1 MNYKESIQ
9 YLNRHTNLEKIGE
22 AKPSQFGIDRI
33 LLLDKQL
40 GYHSR
45 KSKAIHIA
53 GTKGK
58 GSTAGLIAEGLRAS
72 GHRTGL
78 YTSPHVT
85 GLRERIQIDG
95 VPIPPDAF
103 AEHLTRIASGIPEGS
118 PPEARP
124 TFFEILTEIA
134 FLHFAQAR
142 ADWAVVE
149 TGLGGRLD
157 ATNILLPR
165 VAVLTTI
172 GLDHQEILGEGLAA
186 IAREKAGILK
196 PGVPAVSAPQPPEA
210 ASVIAGRAES
220 LGCPLHLI
228 GRETLEERGA
238 KAPLFSISTPWRR
251 WEGLSLA
258 MPGLH
263 QRVNAA
269 VALTTLDL
277 LDHAG
282 EARLRPDAVAEAFSR
297 LRLPGRIERLPG
309 SPEVVADGAHNRD
322 SIEALA
328 ATLAD
333 DPRRDRLVVVF
344 ACQKDK
350 EAGWML
356 ARLAPLCAG
365 IVLTSTGN
373 PRSADPDALARLVA
387 SGNRAVETADDPVS
401 ALAVARRL
409 AGPDGLVCATGS
421 LYLAGAVRRAIL
433 GDAGTD

>member
-1 MNYKESIQ
+1 MNYSDSIN
-9 YLNRHTNLEKIGE
+9 YLNSFTDLEKMAGLRS
-22 AKPSQFGIDRI
+22 SQFGLERIQMIDKELREPS
-33 LLLDKQL
+33 QRTPSV
-40 GYHSR
+40 HV
-45 KSKAIHIA
+45 A

-58 GSTAGLIAEGLRAS
+58 GSTAGFIAEGLRAS

-95 VPIPPDAF
+95 IPISREVF
-103 AEHLTRIASGIPEGS
+103 AEHLTRIADCGS
-118 PPEARP
+118 SRSL

-142 ADWAVVE
+142 AEWAVVE
-149 TGLGGRLD
+149 VGLGGRLD

-165 VAVLTTI
+165 ATVLTTI
-172 GLDHQEILGEGLAA
+172 GLDHQEVLGQGISA
-186 IAREKAGILK
+186 IAGEKAGILK
-196 PGVPAVSAPQPPEA
+196 RGIPAVSAPQPPEA
-210 ASVIAGRAES
+210 DAVFAERAGR
-220 LGCPLHLI
+220 LGCPLYRVGI
-228 GRETLEERGA
+228 EEPDGVR
-238 KAPLFSISTPWRR
+238 TPWRR

-258 MPGLH
+258 MPGAH

-282 EARLRPDAVAEAFSR
+282 EVRLRPDAVAEAFSR

-309 SPEVVADGAHNRD
+309 TPETIADGAHNRD

-328 ATLAD
+328 ATLAE
-333 DPRRDRLVVVF
+333 DPLRDRLVLVF

-350 EAGWML
+350 EAPWML

-373 PRSADPDALARLVA
+373 PRSADPRDLARLVP
-387 SGNRAVETADDPVS
+387 SGDRSVETAPDPAS
-401 ALAVARRL
+401 ALAAARRL

-421 LYLAGAVRRAIL
+421 LYLAGAVRREVL